1 MNFNFMPFAIL
12 WIVFAVTILGLAAY
26 RALVSEHEEDGL
38 HLSNP
43 REMAHQVA
51 IAHRLDTIDRWGK
64 LVTIVTAVYSLLLA
78 AGYAYY
84 LWVTW
89 NAKAF

>member
-1 MNFNFMPFAIL
+1 MNFNFTPFAIL
-12 WIVFAVTILGLAAY
+12 WVLFAVTILGLAAY
-26 RALVSEHEEDGL
+26 RALVSEHEEDAL

-51 IAHRLDTIDRWGK
+51 ITHRLDLIDRWGK
-64 LVTIVTAVYSLLLA
+64 VLTIAAAVYSLLLA

-84 LWVTW
+84 VWITW
-89 NAKAF
+89 NAKLF